1 MKLQH
6 LMRNGLNLIII
17 KQMKKDIQDRID
29 IEILV
34 NNFYDRVKDDELL
47 GRIFDKVMKVDWD
60 KHLHKMYDF
69 WENIVFQT
77 GNYKGRPF
85 LPHLEVNAKET
96 LTSSHFDQWLKL
108 FHKTIDDL
116 FEGSIANQLKFK
128 SQNIKE
134 VWNYKM
140 DYINNYSPDTL

>member
-1 MKLQH
+1 
-6 LMRNGLNLIII
+6 
-17 KQMKKDIQDRID
+17 MKKDIQDRID

-34 NNFYDRVKDDELL
+34 NNFYDSAKDNELL
-47 GRIFDKVMKVDWD
+47 GRIFDDVMKVDWD
-60 KHLHKMYDF
+60 KHLPKMYDF

-85 LPHLEVNAKET
+85 LPHLEVNAKEA
-96 LTSSHFDQWLKL
+96 LTSNHFNQWLQL

-116 FEGSIANQLKFK
+116 FVGPIANELKFK

-140 DYINNYSPDTL
+140 DYINSYNAEDHTS

>member
-1 MKLQH
+1 MKHQH
-6 LMRNGLNLIII
+6 LMQNGLHPIII

-34 NNFYDRVKDDELL
+34 NSFYDRVKDNQLL
-47 GRIFDKVMKVDWD
+47 GRVFDDVMKVDWD
-60 KHLHKMYDF
+60 KHLPKMYDF
-69 WENIVFQT
+69 WGNIVFQT

-85 LPHLEVNAKET
+85 LPHLEVNARET
-96 LTSSHFDQWLKL
+96 LTSNHFDQWLQL
-108 FHKTIDDL
+108 FHNTIDDL
-116 FEGSIANQLKFK
+116 FEGPIADELKFK

-140 DYINNYSPDTL
+140 TYINNYKPDTV

>member
-60 KHLHKMYDF
+60 KHLPKMYDF

-85 LPHLEVNAKET
+85 LPHLEINAKET
-96 LTSSHFDQWLKL
+96 LTSNHFDQWLQL
-108 FHKTIDDL
+108 FHNTIDDL

-140 DYINNYSPDTL
+140 DYINNNSPDTL

>member
-60 KHLHKMYDF
+60 
-69 WENIVFQT
+69 
-77 GNYKGRPF
+77 
-85 LPHLEVNAKET
+85 
-96 LTSSHFDQWLKL
+96 
-108 FHKTIDDL
+108 
-116 FEGSIANQLKFK
+116 GS
-128 SQNIKE
+128 
-134 VWNYKM
+134 
-140 DYINNYSPDTL
+140 

>member
-1 MKLQH
+1 
-6 LMRNGLNLIII
+6 
-17 KQMKKDIQDRID
+17 MKKDIQDRID

-34 NNFYDRVKDDELL
+34 NTFYDRVKDNHLL
-47 GRIFDKVMKVDWD
+47 GRVFDDVMKVDWN
-60 KHLHKMYDF
+60 KHLPKMYDF

-96 LTSSHFDQWLKL
+96 LTSNHFDQWLQL
-108 FHKTIDDL
+108 FNKTIDDL
-116 FEGSIANQLKFK
+116 YEGPIANELKIK

-140 DYINNYSPDTL
+140 TYINSFNADKF

>member
-60 KHLHKMYDF
+60 KHLPKMYDF
-69 WENIVFQT
+69 WENIVFQA

-108 FHKTIDDL
+108 FRLTID
-116 FEGSIANQLKFK
+116 SIVSFTK
-128 SQNIKE
+128 SSGVYLSICGFSIRPSN
-134 VWNYKM
+134 
-140 DYINNYSPDTL
+140 